1 VGIFIGWF
9 VRSRWFLVAGF
20 VIVLLALFMPW
31 PNGVIGQIVLWLG
44 IAVMAVQ
51 LVVIAR
57 VTSHRPR
64 PTDPD

>member
-1 VGIFIGWF
+1 MDIFIGWF
-9 VRSRWFLVAGF
+9 VRGRWFLVAGF

-51 LVVIAR
+51 LVVIGR
-57 VTSHRPR
+57 VTFHRPR
-64 PTDPD
+64 PGDPD